1 MNVTADVGLGLPP
14 GVCTVR
20 ASRYPT
26 GYVPT
31 VTERPWEPMSTH
43 TPEIDIEQLAAALSG
58 EAALIDVREPIEYVA
73 GHVPGA
79 ALVPMTRLTTQL
91 DELDRTRPV
100 YVVCASGNRSGA
112 MTDLLVASGYD
123 AYSVAGGTTAW
134 ARSGRPLETG
144 APASR

>member
-1 MNVTADVGLGLPP
+1 
-14 GVCTVR
+14 
-20 ASRYPT
+20 
-26 GYVPT
+26 
-31 VTERPWEPMSTH
+31 MSTH

-58 EAALIDVREPIEYVA
+58 DAALIDVREPIEYVA

-79 ALVPMTRLTTQL
+79 ALMPMTRLTTQL